1 MSNSG
6 LQDGREPISAA
17 VCGDLFQGPQAT
29 QTLTPWRA
37 CPALRRVF
45 APGHSLQ
52 AGQAP
57 WSCSLASRAVLQC
70 QLHKDKWDG
79 HAGVHRPTKRNSG
92 VGHDCAQAS
101 SDPSV
106 SDPDPPTPPRP
117 PPPQQ
122 LVASSLAPWD
132 PILCVSSDPG
142 LLSAPQGPGTHQRPG
157 LHLVHLDSGV
167 ETGEGGTGRQVEAA
181 GTLSCNQGL
190 SLPTPPFVPRGLSFL
205 RRESYL

>member
-57 WSCSLASRAVLQC
+57 WSCSLASQAVLQC

-79 HAGVHRPTKRNSG
+79 RAGVHRPTKRNSG

-106 SDPDPPTPPRP
+106 SDPEPTPPTTTPATGCFLTRTLRP
-117 PPPQQ
+117 HP
-122 LVASSLAPWD
+122 
-132 PILCVSSDPG
+132 LCELRPRPAVCPSGSWHTPKTRAA
-142 LLSAPQGPGTHQRPG
+142 LSAPR
-157 LHLVHLDSGV
+157 LW
-167 ETGEGGTGRQVEAA
+167 GGNR
-181 GTLSCNQGL
+181 
-190 SLPTPPFVPRGLSFL
+190 
-205 RRESYL
+205 